1 MKKEVKSQEES
12 LGYKS
17 FFPYFRLLGSDW
29 LPFVGALFCGLVYG
43 ASSGFG
49 LPFMIDQVFPKIFPD
64 QSNSPTLSNFELFYL
79 ISWFPLVF
87 LIRGTSGY
95 FNSYLINFCGLR
107 VLEKIRLQVFA
118 KVQKLPVSFFQKNQ
132 EGDILSR
139 VTSDTA
145 QLQAALLGVSNDLV
159 KQPITFIGAI
169 VALVVMAVQRE
180 GMSFMLLCLVVIP
193 VCIFPIRRVGEL
205 LMKRALGM
213 QQKVGSMT
221 AVLSENLSAYREVR
235 AFNLEKRE
243 ENRFKDSSEE
253 FLKARMKVVKYSH
266 VLTPLIEI
274 LTAVGIS
281 FAIFQAARTSIRLD
295 AVVPVITA
303 LYIAYDPI
311 KKLGG
316 INNKIK
322 EALASLQRLNEILNT
337 GETVVDV
344 EKPLELSEINKGIQ
358 FKAVSFAY
366 EVPTKD
372 SKEISA
378 LRNINLS
385 VEAGEI
391 VALVGPSGA
400 GKSTL
405 INMLGRFQDPTKGSI
420 LIDGVD
426 VKKIALK
433 DLRESISMVPQKPF
447 LFDVSVE
454 ENIEIGQSKYTNMT
468 IKEAAKIS
476 NSLDFIEKFPM
487 KFQERLGEQAT
498 RVSGGQLQRLAL
510 SRAFYRNAPILI
522 LDEATSALDSEN
534 EEIIQ
539 NSMKQLIKGKTTF
552 MIAHRFSSIRLANRI
567 LVMDQGQ
574 IIADGKHEE
583 IYENCEIYRKL
594 YDQQFSE
601 ASQDP

>member
-1 MKKEVKSQEES
+1 MKKEVKSPEES

-95 FNSYLINFCGLR
+95 FNSYLIKYCGLR

-118 KVQKLPVSFFQKNQ
+118 KVQKLPISFFQKNQ
-132 EGDILSR
+132 EGDLLSR
-139 VTSDTA
+139 ITADTA

-180 GMSFMLLCLVVIP
+180 GMSFMLLCLLVIP
-193 VCIFPIRRVGEL
+193 VCVFPIRRVGEM
-205 LMKRALGM
+205 LMRRALGM

-243 ENRFKDSSEE
+243 EKRFKDSSEE
-253 FLKARMKVVKYSH
+253 FLKARMKVVKYAEILS
-266 VLTPLIEI
+266 PIIEI
-274 LTAVGIS
+274 LTATGIA

-322 EALASLQRLNEILNT
+322 EALASLERLNEILNT
-337 GETVVDV
+337 DETVVDV
-344 EKPLELSEINKGIQ
+344 KEPLELSEIKKGIQ

-366 EVPTKD
+366 EESTKE
-372 SKEISA
+372 SKKISA
-378 LRNINLS
+378 LKDINIS

-405 INMLGRFQDPTKGSI
+405 INMLCRFQDPTEGSI
-420 LIDGVD
+420 LFDGVD
-426 VKKIALK
+426 IKKIALK
-433 DLRESISMVPQKPF
+433 DIRETISMVPQKPF

-454 ENIEIGQSKYTNMT
+454 ENIEIGKSKYTNMT
-468 IKEAAKIS
+468 INEAAEIS

-567 LVMDQGQ
+567 LVMDQGE

-583 IYENCEIYRKL
+583 IYQNCEIYQKL

-601 ASQDP
+601 AS